1 GAELDLVDRQ
11 ELDRAVERHRFNRA
25 NEIGRVRGQDLLLPG
40 DQRDS
45 ASTPQFDDP
54 VVILPRQQAQREAD
68 HAALMI
74 EHALDR
80 EVGLAGVGRPEDRDE
95 PRFGTQHGHDAC
107 IGSEALAGKSKWLK
121 KPLVR
126 HCGSL
131 LGQRLTVFLR
141 LLPYGLSSLVQLKRP
156 VMNEGRRRG
165 YESLLETYCSQMG
178 TLLARPV
185 AGLAFINAKQNA
197 EAAATAATQQMVQAQ
212 ASDRAKTKF
221 LANMSHE
228 LRTPLNAIIGFSEV
242 IKLNAQ
248 QPKERYPEYAQY
260 IHDAAIHLLELING
274 ILDLARIEAG
284 KVELEEEAVSAAD
297 LIYSAVTTVRP
308 LADKKLVAIDCRHRR
323 IDVVIRVDQTK
334 FKQVLLNLLSN
345 AVKF

>member
-1 GAELDLVDRQ
+1 V
-11 ELDRAVERHRFNRA
+11 
-25 NEIGRVRGQDLLLPG
+25 
-40 DQRDS
+40 
-45 ASTPQFDDP
+45 
-54 VVILPRQQAQREAD
+54 
-68 HAALMI
+68 
-74 EHALDR
+74 
-80 EVGLAGVGRPEDRDE
+80 
-95 PRFGTQHGHDAC
+95 
-107 IGSEALAGKSKWLK
+107 
-121 KPLVR
+121 
-126 HCGSL
+126 
-131 LGQRLTVFLR
+131 
-141 LLPYGLSSLVQLKRP
+141 
-156 VMNEGRRRG
+156 
-165 YESLLETYCSQMG
+165 
-178 TLLARPV
+178 
-185 AGLAFINAKQNA
+185 NAKENA
-197 EAAATAATQQMVQAQ
+197 EAAADVANQQMLQAQ

-242 IKLNAQ
+242 IKLDAQ

-308 LADKKLVAIDCRHRR
+308 LADKKLVSIDCRHRR

-345 AVKF
+345 AVKFTQPSGRVIVDCRRDKQGDLLITVKDTGVGIPREQLEKVLEPFEQVEDHLTRRNEGTGLGLPIAKALIELHGGELHLDSELSVGTTAELRVPRERIDVPKRAMIA

>member
-1 GAELDLVDRQ
+1 MSD
-11 ELDRAVERHRFNRA
+11 
-25 NEIGRVRGQDLLLPG
+25 
-40 DQRDS
+40 
-45 ASTPQFDDP
+45 
-54 VVILPRQQAQREAD
+54 
-68 HAALMI
+68 
-74 EHALDR
+74 
-80 EVGLAGVGRPEDRDE
+80 
-95 PRFGTQHGHDAC
+95 
-107 IGSEALAGKSKWLK
+107 
-121 KPLVR
+121 
-126 HCGSL
+126 
-131 LGQRLTVFLR
+131 
-141 LLPYGLSSLVQLKRP
+141 
-156 VMNEGRRRG
+156 GRRRKG
-165 YESLLETYCSQMG
+165 ESLLETYCSQQG
-178 TLLARPV
+178 TLLDRPV
-185 AGLAFINAKQNA
+185 TGLAFGNAK
-197 EAAATAATQQMVQAQ
+197 E
-212 ASDRAKTKF
+212 KF

-242 IKLNAQ
+242 IKLDAQ

-345 AVKF
+345 AVKFTQPS